1 MQRFVAASF
10 FLFASTWCSAQ
21 VQQGGRAH
29 GLGPHASELPA
40 APVVALA
47 PLEVDV
53 LVQEDEERSA
63 NAVPAPYRFAAT
75 YSTDLGLQQGV
86 WAEAPNGDRVWRLTV
101 ECRNALSIGLVFDR
115 FVLAPGGSLFVYNE
129 AGEQRGAFH
138 QPANGRT
145 RLAVDQHPGER
156 ITIEYVEPMSSQP
169 LVDLHISTV
178 YPAYRR
184 TGLARDFGESLPCN
198 INVIC
203 PEGDDWRDQ
212 IRSVAL
218 INTGSGYC
226 SGALLN
232 NCLNDG
238 TPYFLTANHC
248 LVSPVEDWIFIF
260 NWDSPTCDPT
270 ENASQAMSIS
280 GADQLATDV
289 ATDFTFL
296 RLNEVPPAEYNVYY
310 SGWDASGTPAQEV
323 VGIHHPSGDIKKISR
338 SFDPVEADVQ
348 VVGAEERQVWQI
360 EDWTDGIVE
369 EGSSGSGLWNENKL
383 LVGQLSGGLG
393 DCDTEVAVAA
403 YGRFDL
409 AFPLMQEWLGDC
421 GTSVEGVDNDDV
433 VVPIF
438 EDAAVTSITNIP
450 ELLCDVDSIAP
461 RITLKNNGLNDLTS
475 AVIEYNINGGAVY
488 TQAWSGSLVTGQT
501 TNIALAAIP
510 AASGANAL
518 LITSTLP
525 NNTVD
530 QVPENDAWTYDF
542 TASFPAAAI
551 NLILTLDAY
560 GSDVTWELATQAG
573 NTLYAGGPYEDDNV
587 GEVDSVAFCLTNDC
601 YTFTIQDEFGNGLCC
616 DDGEGNYVI
625 RDAFGTVYGESDGQY
640 TTENVNEFCLEAVS
654 VPEII
659 PSTFR
664 IHPNPNDG
672 AFTVVLEAGDL
683 ANRLRVLDALG
694 RAVLDTSTNG
704 QAIHRIDLRV
714 PAGAYFVVVEGSS
727 GASTQRMI
735 ITR

>member
-1 MQRFVAASF
+1 MRRFLAAGL
-10 FLFASTWCSAQ
+10 FLITGTWCSAQ
-21 VQQGGRAH
+21 VQAGGRAH
-29 GLGPHASELPA
+29 GLSLNAAQLPE

-47 PLEVDV
+47 PLDV
-53 LVQEDEERSA
+53 EALMQEDLDRLA
-63 NAVPAPYRFAAT
+63 TGIPAPYRFAAT
-75 YSTDLGLQQGV
+75 YSTDLGLAQGI
-86 WAEAPNGDRVWRLTV
+86 WAEAPNGDRVWRLSV
-101 ECRNALSIGLVFDR
+101 ECRNAFSLGLVFDR
-115 FVLAPGGSLFVYNE
+115 FVLAPEGRVFVYNE
-129 AGEQRGAFH
+129 AGEQRGAFQ

-145 RLAVDQHPGER
+145 RLAVDQHLGER
-156 ITIEYVEPMSSQP
+156 ITIEYVEPMGSPTSG
-169 LVDLHISTV
+169 DLHIGTV
-178 YPAYRR
+178 YPAYRQA
-184 TGLARDFGESLPCN
+184 GHARDFGESLPRN

-218 INTGSGYC
+218 INTGAGYC

-248 LVSPVEDWIFIF
+248 LVSPVEDWVFIF
-260 NWDSPTCDPT
+260 NWDSPTCEPT

-289 ATDFTFL
+289 ATDFAFL
-296 RLNEVPPAEYNVYY
+296 RLNEVPPAEYNVFY

-348 VVGAEERQVWQI
+348 VVGTEERQVWQI
-360 EDWTDGIVE
+360 EDWTDGLVE

-409 AFPLMQEWLGDC
+409 AFPLMEEWLGDC
-421 GTSVEGVDNDDV
+421 GTAVEGVDNDDV

-461 RITLKNNGLNDLTS
+461 RITLKNNGLDDLTS
-475 AVIEYNINGGAVY
+475 AVIEYSINGGTAY

-501 TNIALAAIP
+501 ANISLAAIP

-518 LITSTLP
+518 IITSTLP

-573 NTLYAGGPYEDDNV
+573 TPLYAGGPYEDDDE

-601 YTFTIQDEFGNGLCC
+601 YTFTILDEFGNGLCC

-640 TTENVNEFCLEAVS
+640 TTENINEFCLEAVS
-654 VPEII
+654 VPEVI
-659 PSTFR
+659 PAAFTIR
-664 IHPNPNDG
+664 PNPSDG
-672 AFTVVLEAGDL
+672 AFTVVLEDGD
-683 ANRLRVLDALG
+683 RDSQLRVLDALG
-694 RAVLDTSTNG
+694 RAVVETATNG

-727 GASTQRMI
+727 GMSTQRMI

>member
-1 MQRFVAASF
+1 MQRSLAAGL
-10 FLFASTWCSAQ
+10 FLALGTWCAAQ
-21 VQQGGRAH
+21 VQYGGRAH
-29 GLGPHASELPA
+29 GLGAHAEQLPE
-40 APVVALA
+40 APVATLP
-47 PLEVDV
+47 PLDV
-53 LVQEDEERSA
+53 ETLLQEDAVRLSTG
-63 NAVPAPYRFAAT
+63 VPAPYRFAAT
-75 YSTDLGLQQGV
+75 LQTDLGLQQGV
-86 WAEAPNGDRVWRLTV
+86 WATAPNGDRVWRLSV
-101 ECRNALSIGLVFDR
+101 ECRNAHSMGLVFDR
-115 FVLAPGGSLFVYNE
+115 FVLAPEGRVFVYNA
-129 AGEQRGAFH
+129 AGEQRGSFKR
-138 QPANGRT
+138 PANGRT

-156 ITIEYVEPMSSQP
+156 LTIEYVEPSGSP
-169 LVDLHISTV
+169 AVVDLHISTV

-184 TGLARDFGESLPCN
+184 EGMARDFGESLACN

-218 INTGSGYC
+218 VNTGSGYC
-226 SGALLN
+226 SGTLLN

-260 NWDSPTCDPT
+260 NWDSPTCSPT
-270 ENASQAMSIS
+270 ENASQEMSIA

-296 RLNEVPPAEYNVYY
+296 RLNEVPPEAYDVYY
-310 SGWDASGTPAQEV
+310 SGWDASGVPAQEV
-323 VGIHHPSGDIKKISR
+323 VSIHHPSGDIKKISR

-348 VVGAEERQVWQI
+348 VVGTEERQVWQI
-360 EDWTDGIVE
+360 EDWTEGIVE

-393 DCDTEVAVAA
+393 DCETEVAAAA

-409 AFPLMQEWLGDC
+409 AFPLMEPWLGDC
-421 GTSVEGVDNDDV
+421 GTTVDGVDSDDV

-438 EDAAVTSITNIP
+438 KDAAVTSITNIP

-461 RITLKNNGLNDLTS
+461 RITLKNNGLDDLTS
-475 AVIEYNINGGAVY
+475 AVIEYSINGGPVY

-501 TNIALAAIP
+501 ANVALAAIP
-510 AASGANAL
+510 AVSGANAL
-518 LITSTLP
+518 VIASTLP

-530 QVPENDAWTYDF
+530 QVPENDAWIYDF

-560 GSDVTWELATQAG
+560 GSDVTWDLATEAG
-573 NTLYAGGPYEDDNV
+573 TTLYSGGPYEDDEE
-587 GEVDSVAFCLTNDC
+587 GELDSVAFCLTNGC
-601 YTFTIQDEFGNGLCC
+601 YTFTILDEFGNGLCC

-625 RDAFGTVYGESDGQY
+625 RDVFGAVYGESDGQY
-640 TTENVNEFCLEAVS
+640 TTENISEFCLEAVS
-654 VPEII
+654 VPEIT
-659 PSTFR
+659 PMAFA

-672 AFTVVLEAGDL
+672 AFSVVIEQGIQQG
-683 ANRLRVLDALG
+683 RLRVLDALG
-694 RAVLDTSTNG
+694 RSVHESSTHG
-704 QAIHRIDLRV
+704 ATIHRVDLRV
-714 PAGAYFVVVEGSS
+714 PAGAYFVVVEGATGSR
-727 GASTQRMI
+727 TQRMI